1 MKLRKADY
9 MFIIVYIILLIFL
22 LFFTPVSVGGGT
34 GSSEEISSPLWRE
47 ITYLLVYII
56 GAPLIYLVLR
66 RYLYP
71 KKRTEQP

>member
-22 LFFTPVSVGGGT
+22 LFITPVSVSEGT
-34 GSSEEISSPLWRE
+34 ASSEGISSPLWRE

-56 GAPLIYLVLR
+56 GAPLLYLVLR

-71 KKRTEQP
+71 KKRTKQP

>member
-9 MFIIVYIILLIFL
+9 MFIIAYIILLIFL
-22 LFFTPVSVGGGT
+22 LFITPVSIGGGT
-34 GSSEEISSPLWRE
+34 GSGEEISSPLWRE

-56 GAPLIYLVLR
+56 GAPLLYLVLR

-71 KKRTEQP
+71 KKRTEQT